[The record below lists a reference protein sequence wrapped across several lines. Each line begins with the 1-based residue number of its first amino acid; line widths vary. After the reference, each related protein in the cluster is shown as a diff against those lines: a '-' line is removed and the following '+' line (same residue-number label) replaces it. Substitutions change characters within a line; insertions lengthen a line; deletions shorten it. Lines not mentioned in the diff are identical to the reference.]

1 MSFASIYVSFLL
13 LLTLVNAAPFAL
25 QKRAISQD
33 LFNELSFFEQYSAAA
48 YCPNNNVATSTSNIT
63 CAAGNCP
70 LVQSAGAES
79 LLEFQNEGLEDA
91 TGFVAVDHTNQ
102 LIVMSFRGTTSFEN
116 ILADINLVMEPW
128 DVCDSCTAHSGFLD
142 SWQTVK
148 PQIQNVLANAKATYP
163 SYQIISTGHSLGGAV
178 ATLAAAD
185 LRSSGYDIALYTYG
199 SPMTGNYFLAT
210 FITNQSGGNYRVTHA
225 QDLIP
230 KLPGYPIFAH
240 VSPEYWITSATNV
253 AVTVNDIQES
263 TGVYD
268 LQGNQGQLDSSI
280 TDHGCFRQSPIVQ
293 KLKPYGAD
301 NKPEKGLKFQDA
313 ELSREQIL
321 SIFGRH
327 APPTEYANRLLRILH
342 GRRHDGTLDLP
353 LPKDVESQLGKFPHA
368 VEDGLR
374 YLRQTYPIDEDEAIL
389 YRIER
394 EEDELPKDHPSVL
407 MQRGQDIGLYRAHN
421 PSEEPY
427 YGPQSGHYQAELSEK
442 ESDPYG
448 RSELDRIRAENEAKR
463 EQEEAELQAQID
475 NEMEKL
481 EKIQT
486 ERSKALAARPEQGLE
501 TAKELR
507 PPNSFERW
515 VLRARNRA
523 QSKLTLESPEI
534 AQMTMLQRL
543 FPSLLLVALLCGG
556 SYLFAQAWTRPKQ
569 SDRLFPAV
577 SLSFATIGTL
587 IAINTVVWLAWK
599 FPPCWSMLN
608 KYFLFVPAY
617 PYALSMLG
625 NLFSHQTLWH
635 LTMNMGALAIF
646 GLPLHEEIGRGNFL
660 SIYFT
665 SGLIGGFVSFARHV
679 AQRNLATSVLGASGC
694 VYGIISAYLAL
705 HSRDNFSLIFI
716 PHEWT
721 DKLSFNGQTVLV
733 LLTVSQVFGALGRL
747 GRYDYIDHLGGMA
760 VGYAYARW
768 LQSKG
773 HRRREDTT
781 RLGSWWTNLV
791 GKKP

>member
-1 MSFASIYVSFLL
+1 MNNVGTIALRIARTGLKASPSTLPHRPISRAWLL
-13 LLTLVNAAPFAL
+13 STFFCHS
-25 QKRAISQD
+25 QKPLISQQSRNPS
-33 LFNELSFFEQYSAAA
+33 LKSPF
-48 YCPNNNVATSTSNIT
+48 STVTLRTFS
-63 CAAGNCP
+63 
-70 LVQSAGAES
+70 Q
-79 LLEFQNEGLEDA
+79 
-91 TGFVAVDHTNQ
+91 
-102 LIVMSFRGTTSFEN
+102 TTR
-116 ILADINLVMEPW
+116 
-128 DVCDSCTAHSGFLD
+128 
-142 SWQTVK
+142 
-148 PQIQNVLANAKATYP
+148 
-163 SYQIISTGHSLGGAV
+163 
-178 ATLAAAD
+178 
-185 LRSSGYDIALYTYG
+185 RS
-199 SPMTGNYFLAT
+199 
-210 FITNQSGGNYRVTHA
+210 
-225 QDLIP
+225 
-230 KLPGYPIFAH
+230 
-240 VSPEYWITSATNV
+240 
-253 AVTVNDIQES
+253 
-263 TGVYD
+263 
-268 LQGNQGQLDSSI
+268 
-280 TDHGCFRQSPIVQ
+280 FRQSLIVQ

-327 APPTEYANRLLRILH
+327 APPTQVANRLLRVLH

-374 YLRQTYPIDEDEAIL
+374 YLRQAYPIDEDEAIL

-394 EEDELPKDHPSVL
+394 EEDELDKEHPSVL

-421 PSEEPY
+421 APEEPY

-448 RSELDRIRAENEAKR
+448 KSELDRIRAENEARR

-475 NEMEKL
+475 KEMEKAQ
-481 EKIQT
+481 KAQND
-486 ERSKALAARPEQGLE
+486 RSKALAARPEQGLE
-501 TAKELR
+501 SAKELR

-534 AQMTMLQRL
+534 AEMSILRRL
-543 FPSLLLVALLCGG
+543 FPSLFLVALLCGG
-556 SYLFAQAWTRPKQ
+556 CFVFAQDWTRPKQ
-569 SDRLFPAV
+569 SDRLFPSV

-587 IAINTVVWLAWK
+587 IAINATVWLAWK
-599 FPPCWSMLN
+599 FPPCWSLLN

-617 PYALSMLG
+617 PYALSMVG

-665 SGLIGGFVSFARHV
+665 SGLIGGFVSFARHL

-694 VYGIISAYLAL
+694 VYGIIAAYLAL

-716 PHEWT
+716 PRDWT
-721 DKLSFNGQTVLV
+721 DKLSFSGQTVLV

-768 LQSKG
+768 LQSNG
-773 HRRREDTT
+773 HRRKADTT
-781 RLGSWWTNLV
+781 RLGSWWTNMV

>member
-1 MSFASIYVSFLL
+1 M
-13 LLTLVNAAPFAL
+13 
-25 QKRAISQD
+25 
-33 LFNELSFFEQYSAAA
+33 
-48 YCPNNNVATSTSNIT
+48 
-63 CAAGNCP
+63 
-70 LVQSAGAES
+70 
-79 LLEFQNEGLEDA
+79 
-91 TGFVAVDHTNQ
+91 
-102 LIVMSFRGTTSFEN
+102 
-116 ILADINLVMEPW
+116 
-128 DVCDSCTAHSGFLD
+128 
-142 SWQTVK
+142 
-148 PQIQNVLANAKATYP
+148 
-163 SYQIISTGHSLGGAV
+163 
-178 ATLAAAD
+178 
-185 LRSSGYDIALYTYG
+185 
-199 SPMTGNYFLAT
+199 
-210 FITNQSGGNYRVTHA
+210 
-225 QDLIP
+225 
-230 KLPGYPIFAH
+230 
-240 VSPEYWITSATNV
+240 
-253 AVTVNDIQES
+253 
-263 TGVYD
+263 
-268 LQGNQGQLDSSI
+268 
-280 TDHGCFRQSPIVQ
+280 VQ

-313 ELSREQIL
+313 DLSREQIL

-327 APPTEYANRLLRILH
+327 APPTQFANRLLRVLH

-368 VEDGLR
+368 VEDSLH
-374 YLRQTYPIDEDEAIL
+374 YLRQAYPIDEDEAIL

-394 EEDELPKDHPSVL
+394 EEDELEKDHPSVL
-407 MQRGQDIGLYRAHN
+407 MQRGQDIGLYRAHTA
-421 PSEEPY
+421 PEESY
-427 YGPQSGHYQAELSEK
+427 YGPQSGHYQAELSER
-442 ESDPYG
+442 EGDPYG
-448 RSELDRIRAENEAKR
+448 KSELDRIRAENEARR
-463 EQEEAELQAQID
+463 EKEEAELQAQID
-475 NEMEKL
+475 KEMEKAQ
-481 EKIQT
+481 KAQI
-486 ERSKALAARPEQGLE
+486 ERSKALAQRPEQGLE

-507 PPNSFERW
+507 PPNSFEKW

-534 AQMTMLQRL
+534 AQMSMLRRL

-556 SYLFAQAWTRPKQ
+556 SYIFAQAWTRPKQ
-569 SDRLFPAV
+569 SDRLFPDV

-587 IAINTVVWLAWK
+587 IAINTAVWLAWK

-617 PYALSMLG
+617 PYALSMIG

-665 SGLIGGFVSFARHV
+665 SGLIGGFVSFARHL

-716 PHEWT
+716 PHDWT
-721 DKLSFNGQTVLV
+721 DKLSFSGQTVLV
-733 LLTVSQVFGALGRL
+733 LLTASQVFGALGRL

-760 VGYAYARW
+760 VGYVYARW
-768 LQSKG
+768 LQSNG